1 MQSTAEWIITETD
14 ASKVR
19 QLQTALGLCEPVARA
34 LVNRGVSTGE
44 GGSEVPA
51 AGPVGSSR
59 SLSVSR
65 HEGSC
70 H

>member
-34 LVNRGVSTGE
+34 LVNRGVSTE
-44 GGSEVPA
+44 KEARRFLQPD
-51 AGPVGSSR
+51 
-59 SLSVSR
+59 LSDLHDPYLFR